1 MKITISEKRIW
12 LFVVIALLSKI
23 TYFIYYKMFISGT
36 VFGGGNDSD
45 YYNAYALGVDYVVV
59 NFWPVILRF
68 LNEMGYY
75 NRNVISWITFVISI
89 TLQPY
94 VYYKMVKIQ
103 ADEIKPVMAG
113 SFFLIVFYPTMF
125 YLTIDIFREVY
136 MFIALL
142 LCLLLYKKFLETN
155 WPKGF
160 VYIFIYV
167 GLTFFLFLM
176 RPYLGFALALTP
188 FVYLI
193 FLKTKRY
200 VKTWVILY
208 FVTLILVK
216 NFGGIDEILIYREG
230 FRRFDLGGSG
240 MGIGLLN
247 KGPIMFLFYYLY
259 TLVGQLFGLFLVNLN
274 SIIVFLFESVPFILA
289 FIYLSKNIKFMN
301 RFVSFLITF
310 FVIYTTIWL
319 LGNDNLGTAVRLRIP
334 SYLVIFASMFIVYQT
349 KVVIGYAK
357 TNNRDL

>member
-12 LFVVIALLSKI
+12 LFVVIALLFKI
-23 TYFIYYKMFISGT
+23 ALFIYYKMFITGT
-36 VFGGGNDSD
+36 IFGGGNDAD
-45 YYNAYALGVDYVVV
+45 YYHLYALGDFNLAV
-59 NFWPVILRF
+59 NYWPIILRF

-75 NRNVISWITFVISI
+75 NRNVITWITFVTSI

-94 VYYKMVKIQ
+94 LYYKMVKIQ

-125 YLTIDIFREVY
+125 YFSTDVFREVY

-155 WPKGF
+155 WQKGF

-167 GLTFFLFLM
+167 GLTYFLYLM
-176 RPYLGFALALTP
+176 RPYLGFSIALTP

-193 FLKTKRY
+193 FSKTRRY
-200 VKTWVILY
+200 VKTWIILYLVILM
-208 FVTLILVK
+208 LVK
-216 NFGGIDEILIYREG
+216 NFGGIDELLSYREG
-230 FRRFDLGGSG
+230 FSRFGTGGTT

-247 KGPIMFLFYYLY
+247 KGPIMFFYYYFY
-259 TLVGQLFGLFLVNLN
+259 TLVGQLFGLYWVNLN
-274 SIIVFLFESVPFILA
+274 SIIVFLFESVAFILA
-289 FIYLSKNIKFMN
+289 FIYLSKNIKFMTK
-301 RFVSFLITF
+301 FASFLITF

>member
-1 MKITISEKRIW
+1 MKVTISEKRIW
-12 LFVVIALLSKI
+12 LLVFIALLFKI
-23 TYFIYYKMFISGT
+23 GYFIYYKMFISGT

-68 LNEMGYY
+68 LNEMGFY
-75 NRNVISWITFVISI
+75 NRNIISI
-89 TLQPY
+89 ISFVTSLTLLPY

-113 SFFLIVFYPTMF
+113 SFFLIIFYPTMF

-136 MFIALL
+136 MFTALL
-142 LCLLLYKKFLETN
+142 LSLLFYKKLLETN
-155 WPKGF
+155 WQKGF
-160 VYIFIYV
+160 VYFLIYL
-167 GLTFFLFLM
+167 GLTYFLYLM
-176 RPYLGFALALTP
+176 RPYMGFSLALTP

-193 FLKTKRY
+193 LSKTKRY
-200 VKTWVILY
+200 VKTWIILY
-208 FVTLILVK
+208 FVTLILV
-216 NFGGIDEILIYREG
+216 NNYGVFDEILIYREQ
-230 FRRFDLGGSG
+230 FRRFDTGSSG

-259 TLVGQLFGLFLVNLN
+259 TIVGQLFGLFLVNLN
-274 SIIVFLFESVPFILA
+274 SIIVFLLESVAFILT

-301 RFVSFLITF
+301 RFVSFLLTF

-349 KVVIGYAK
+349 KVVFDYEKIK
-357 TNNRDL
+357 RTKL